1 MDKKLTN
8 LSQPSIHLKT
18 KMIINPK
25 INQNNIDYQIE
36 RDIGGPQENL
46 RVLINLLE
54 ILLDSP

>member
-1 MDKKLTN
+1 
-8 LSQPSIHLKT
+8 
-18 KMIINPK
+18 MIINPK
-25 INQNNIDYQIE
+25 INQNNIHYQIE